1 MLMSLVASF
10 VERLAEFV
18 GDWGYLAM
26 LILMTLESAGVPI
39 PSEIVVPF
47 SGFLASRGKMNFWLA
62 VLVATLANVIGSTV
76 LYYVGNMAGE
86 PFIHKY
92 GRYFGLSREHLEAVK
107 AWFDRY
113 GSATVF
119 VGRLLPAVRTYISL
133 PAGVG
138 RMRMHKFL
146 TLTAVGSFLWNLM
159 LAYMGLWLGENWSL
173 VVPWIDLAAAIVV
186 AALVGLLVC
195 IKKGWIRP
203 TEFLRN
209 V

>member
-1 MLMSLVASF
+1 MPLIASI

-18 GDWGYLAM
+18 GDWGYLAI

-62 VLVATLANVIGSTV
+62 VLVATLANVLGSTA
-76 LYYVGNMAGE
+76 LYYVGNLAGE
-86 PFIHKY
+86 PFIHRY
-92 GRYFGLSREHLEAVK
+92 SRYFRLSREHLEAVK
-107 AWFDRY
+107 AWFNRY
-113 GSATVF
+113 GSTTVF

-133 PAGVG
+133 PAGIG
-138 RMRMHKFL
+138 GMRMHRFL

-159 LAYMGLWLGENWSL
+159 LAYVGLWLGENWST
-173 VVPWIDLAAAIVV
+173 VVPWIDLAAAVVV
-186 AALVGLLVC
+186 AAFVVFLVC
-195 IKKGWIRP
+195 VKKGWIRSM
-203 TEFLRN
+203 EFLKN